1 MGQPPAPFQALCIS
15 SWVAWG
21 SVGNAIVVPV
31 LAALGVSPVAVPTVV
46 LSNHPGLGPTAGQP
60 TGDGELAAMLDR
72 LAATAALDRC
82 RGILTGYFV
91 SPAQVAAAA
100 AAVRRLK
107 QRDPS
112 ILYLCDPVIGDDGGL
127 YVPDAV
133 ASAIRD
139 LLLPLADVATPNR
152 FELSWLT
159 GRDVADRD
167 AAVRATQVLGCAE
180 TVATSVPEPG
190 DRLGLV
196 RVTQAAA
203 EVIAWER
210 RGRVPHGTGDLFAA
224 LYLAGRIRGPAG
236 GAAFALASAQLK
248 AVIDTSIGA
257 DTLDIAGLVRLLGAG
272 VR

>member
-1 MGQPPAPFQALCIS
+1 MGQPPASFQALCIS

-21 SVGNAIVVPV
+21 SVGNAIVAPA

-46 LSNHPGLGPTAGQP
+46 LSNHPGLGAPAGQP

-72 LAATAALDRC
+72 LTDSAALDRC
-82 RGILTGYFV
+82 RGVLTGYFV

-112 ILYLCDPVIGDDGGL
+112 ILYLCDPVLGDDGGL

-133 ASAIRD
+133 ATAIRD

-152 FELSWLT
+152 FELSWLA
-159 GRDVADRD
+159 GRDVTNRD
-167 AAVRATQVLGCAE
+167 AAVRAAQGLGCAE

-190 DRLGLV
+190 DRLGLA
-196 RVTQAAA
+196 RVTAMAA

-210 RGRVPHGTGDLFAA
+210 RDRVPHGTGDLFAA
-224 LYLAGRIRGPAG
+224 LYLAGRIRGPG
-236 GAAFALASAQLK
+236 GGPAFALAAAQLK
-248 AVIDTSIGA
+248 AVIDASVGA
-257 DTLDIAGLVRLLGAG
+257 DTIDIAGLVRLMAAG